1 MNYQNEKEQ
10 IKLIEE
16 NQRREELD
24 FTGIV
29 TDIIRD
35 KHDPNRYIIEI
46 SNRHI
51 YRYLYDKPV
60 FKFWIET
67 DMEYYE
73 LFNKLNFRI
82 IEFNFKNSEINKDYR
97 DREIIITKIYGSE
110 DVSDQ
115 TRDIW
120 NQYPTIKEHM
130 ISLSNKNE
138 SVIDAINSISDENQT
153 LSDILMERFSFPG
166 HSYYWLSDFVFSIFS
181 FNHKSD
187 LILFKNDVLFMECFV
202 NFILKE
208 IIYYTDDNKEY
219 NYLLMYRS
227 MVVTIVDYLKERIS
241 HTDNVFQITIVR
253 DIYRALENLY
263 KI

>member
-35 KHDPNRYIIEI
+35 KHDPNRYILEI
-46 SNRHI
+46 SNRHV

-67 DMEYYE
+67 DIGYYE

-97 DREIIITKIYGSE
+97 DREIIITKIYGSK
-110 DVSDQ
+110 DVSEQ

-120 NQYPTIKEHM
+120 NLYPNIKEHM
-130 ISLSNKNE
+130 ISLTSKR
-138 SVIDAINSISDENQT
+138 SVIDAINDISDENQNI
-153 LSDILMERFSFPG
+153 SDVLMEKVSFPG

-219 NYLLMYRS
+219 NYSLMYRS

-253 DIYRALENLY
+253 DIYSTLENLY